1 MTSRTHEGH
10 AYLMTTLFFTPPPER
25 RPDRATSMGGQVW
38 VELVA
43 EEEVSDEKLATLK
56 SWPEESERARGG

>member
-1 MTSRTHEGH
+1 
-10 AYLMTTLFFTPPPER
+10 MTTLFFTPPPER